1 LGHVVPGTTIS
12 VLALVLIERDGISGI
27 FTAALGLVL
36 VIIASAGILNAARL
50 W

>member
-1 LGHVVPGTTIS
+1 MSRAKL
-12 VLALVLIERDGISGI
+12 LRDGIAIAAGI
-27 FTAALGLVL
+27 FIAALGLVL